1 MLLGEVH
8 MTISDS
14 EFTLL
19 LASLDRNSDRTRS
32 AVYFFVIVFAVSATF
47 VFSAYFNDVPKARV
61 EAQAQRYR
69 VLLDHAASCAS
80 LKETMYFDPTFNEH
94 GLLTDTEPCTV
105 GTPDEKSS
113 LISLR
118 YSLIAHH
125 IQQFMDDRFRKGS
138 TFSIPILG
146 VAIDRTVFWIFN
158 GIAGL
163 LGSFILYCLI
173 QNEAELLRFLIDSS
187 KGNAIRLR
195 LILATQILGDRGRP
209 RLDQKTEGSSLVQR
223 DEWFRPIRWVF
234 VLPILASLYVLL
246 DQFYVSEFLLTI
258 KNDLFRLTFHPA
270 DAFMTVYGAE
280 NGIRKDFKFA
290 PVLFGAEFACQ
301 IFFLVLQIAWF
312 ARLRHAMID
321 LSSCSGKARIDLAEE
336 ELRSAYDGDGN
347 DSGRGR
353 A

>member
-1 MLLGEVH
+1 

>member
-1 MLLGEVH
+1 

-14 EFTLL
+14 QFTLL

-32 AVYFFVIVFAVSATF
+32 AVYFFVIIFAVSATF

-61 EAQAQRYR
+61 EAQTQRYR

-80 LKETMYFDPTFNEH
+80 LKEIMYFDPTFDED

-105 GTPDEKSS
+105 GTPSDKPF

-118 YSLIAHH
+118 NSLIAHH
-125 IQQFMDDRFRKGS
+125 IQQFMDDRFKKGS

-146 VAIDRTVFWIFN
+146 VTIDRTVFWLFN

-173 QNEAELLRFLIDSS
+173 QNEAELLIFLVDSS
-187 KGNAIRLR
+187 KRDAIRLR
-195 LILATQILGDRGRP
+195 LILATQILGDRGRSP
-209 RLDQKTEGSSLVQR
+209 AQKSEGARLVHR

-234 VLPILASLYVLL
+234 ALPILASLYVLL
-246 DQFYVSEFLLTI
+246 DQFYVSDFLLAI
-258 KNDLFRLTFHPA
+258 KNDLFRLTFHPVH
-270 DAFMTVYGAE
+270 AFMTVYGAE

-290 PVLFGAEFACQ
+290 PILFVAEFGCQ
-301 IFFLVLQIAWF
+301 ILFLVLQTAWF
-312 ARLRHAMID
+312 ARLRRAMIN
-321 LSSCSGKARIDLAEE
+321 LSSCSGKARIDLAE
-336 ELRSAYDGDGN
+336 LTPAFDLKDDDIG
-347 DSGRGR
+347 SGP